1 MAIAWPT
8 AVLIAGVAAAGACV
22 LFGVAVAAVAALRVK
37 RHADALQAHP
47 LIARAAA
54 APALGERITHDLE
67 ALTGL
72 SVRAQAALEQLA
84 VALHEVR
91 LPQAIAA
98 LRVAGAA
105 IRLLLSGR

>member
-1 MAIAWPT
+1 MAIAWPS
-8 AVLIAGVAAAGACV
+8 AVLIVGVAAAAACMLV
-22 LFGVAVAAVAALRVK
+22 GIAVAAVAGLRVK

-47 LIARAAA
+47 LIQRAAA

-67 ALTGL
+67 AITGL
-72 SVRAQAALEQLA
+72 TARAQAALEQLGA
-84 VALHEVR
+84 ALQELR

-105 IRLLLSGR
+105 IRLLVSGR